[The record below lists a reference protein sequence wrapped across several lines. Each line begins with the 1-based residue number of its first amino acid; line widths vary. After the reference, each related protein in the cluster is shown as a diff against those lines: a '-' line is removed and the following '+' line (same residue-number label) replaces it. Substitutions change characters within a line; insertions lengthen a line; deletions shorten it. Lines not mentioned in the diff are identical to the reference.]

1 MDICHPHNL
10 NRPYDAE
17 RRYGI
22 RVTLPADDSLAR
34 VIGSEWERLH
44 WFFTEDERDRALAD
58 MQRRHDYSRRGDLPT
73 VIFEKIERSAAAAA

>member
-22 RVTLPADDSLAR
+22 RVTLPPEDSIAR
-34 VIGSEWERLH
+34 VIGSDWELLH
-44 WFFTEDERDRALAD
+44 WFFTQEERDRALAD
-58 MQRRHDYSRRGDLPT
+58 MRHRHVYSRRGDLPT
-73 VIFEKIERSAAAAA
+73 LVFEKIERDGAVAA

>member
-22 RVTLPADDSLAR
+22 RVTLPAEDSFAR
-34 VIGSEWERLH
+34 VLGTDWERLH
-44 WFFTEDERDRALAD
+44 WFFTEAERDRALAD
-58 MQRRHDYSRRGDLPT
+58 MQRRHDYSRRGDHPT
-73 VIFEKIERSAAAAA
+73 VVFEKIEREGTAAA